1 MYTPTITRQE
11 AQELRGLWQQYR
23 DATTR
28 VLKIMS
34 AEGTDGAASPKI
46 LAEDSKADAAIK
58 RIQEI
63 YRGEGKSTLIP
74 GATEPLKI
82 EGRPAGSRTVL
93 GSGKRC
99 TSRIHLRH
107 T

>member
-1 MYTPTITRQE
+1 MRTPTITRQE
-11 AQELRGLWQQYR
+11 AQELRGLWQQYQ

-28 VLKIMS
+28 MLEIMS
-34 AEGTDGAASPKI
+34 AEETDGAASPKI
-46 LAEDSKADAAIK
+46 LAEDSKAAAAIK

-74 GATEPLKI
+74 GAAEPPKI

-99 TSRIHLRH
+99 TSRKHSRR

>member
-28 VLKIMS
+28 VLEMMS

-74 GATEPLKI
+74 GVTEPPKI
-82 EGRPAGSRTVL
+82 EDRPAGSRTVL
-93 GSGKRC
+93 GSGKGC
-99 TSRIHLRH
+99 TSRTHLRLG
-107 T
+107 

>member
-1 MYTPTITRQE
+1 MRTPTITRQE

-23 DATTR
+23 DATTH
-28 VLKIMS
+28 VLEIMS
-34 AEGTDGAASPKI
+34 EGTDGAASPKI
-46 LAEDSKADAAIK
+46 LAEDSKASAAIK

-74 GATEPLKI
+74 GATEPPKI